1 MEKESVRFVLKIKY
15 QIIIILLLLLNII
28 MVAFC
33 LRLTNGNEFLNKD
46 KESYLQELQKL
57 KRENRDLQDKI
68 EEIQDNDNTF

>member
-1 MEKESVRFVLKIKY
+1 
-15 QIIIILLLLLNII
+15 